1 MTEFKSS
8 QQPKCGIVPPDPRD
22 GATRAQNDKHL
33 VMTNALKSSS
43 KSSSCLL
50 SVSVLEL
57 NDLINLPAE
66 RREKSKRECV
76 KTKKIQKFSK

>member
-8 QQPKCGIVPPDPRD
+8 QQPKCGIVPLDPRD
-22 GATRAQNDKHL
+22 GATRAQKGKHL
-33 VMTNALKSSS
+33 VMTTALKSSS
-43 KSSSCLL
+43 KSSSCLV

-66 RREKSKRECV
+66 RREKSKGECV